1 MKSSCAFLA
10 LLEKLER
17 WIIPMTALQL
27 GTRFPWFALQRR
39 HPNSLRCLLDCSM
52 LWHASAAHLQ
62 SLPSRACC
70 TGTKHS
76 GGRGTHV
83 KLSPVCCGFSSQ
95 NALRK
100 KHKVRHASRH
110 GLINSFFLMHASE
123 AQLWIRINC
132 YNSTSHSFNLRVLTV
147 GNPAHNPACPRM
159 RYTLFDCVK
168 TNRRCLLKNLLPQ
181 NAPPPPASV
190 LFHIWWCWLWTLQN
204 LFFLPLCSL
213 FYSASLVISQKKTKQ
228 TRK

>member
-1 MKSSCAFLA
+1 MKSSCAFLV

-27 GTRFPWFALQRR
+27 GTRLPWLVLPRR

-70 TGTKHS
+70 AGTKHS

-83 KLSPVCCGFSSQ
+83 KLSQACCGFWSQ
-95 NALRK
+95 NALPK
-100 KHKVRHASRH
+100 KHKVQHANRHR
-110 GLINSFFLMHASE
+110 LINSFFSCTHLRRSCESALTVISPQVIH
-123 AQLWIRINC
+123 
-132 YNSTSHSFNLRVLTV
+132 STSVFWQLEILLIIRLVHGCVALCLTALKPTDAVCWRISCLRT
-147 GNPAHNPACPRM
+147 
-159 RYTLFDCVK
+159 
-168 TNRRCLLKNLLPQ
+168 
-181 NAPPPPASV
+181 PPASV
-190 LFHIWWCWLWTLQN
+190 LFHIWWCWLSTIHN

-213 FYSASLVISQKKTKQ
+213 FYSASFVISQKTKQ
-228 TRK
+228 TTK